1 MLPLPAFRK
10 DHTRINQYIQ
20 DSSIPWGVFDYIK
33 MNENYF
39 AAVSC
44 DAPDDAVSA
53 LKSEFETI
61 LLPPDDE
68 IAAPVRSHPDMIMMV
83 LGGKIFF
90 PETYVNKNPDVVGRI
105 VDLSGLELVKSTS
118 PRGPVYP
125 SDVSLNC
132 AEVGSIFLCRKKSA
146 SVELLSAADEVGL
159 EVVSVKQ
166 GYAGCSTLVLGGS
179 AVTSDL
185 GIFSALT
192 SRGVDCFFYP
202 NEKIRL
208 NGYNCGFIGGCGGT
222 CEGVVYLYGIP
233 DECGIFNFI
242 SSRGYSVK
250 FLSDKPLFDCGGI
263 KFIRKGKQ

>member
-1 MLPLPAFRK
+1 
-10 DHTRINQYIQ
+10 
-20 DSSIPWGVFDYIK
+20 

-39 AAVSC
+39 AVVSS
-44 DAPDDAVSA
+44 DAPDEAVSA

-68 IAAPVRSHPDMIMMV
+68 IAAPVRSHPDMILMV
-83 LGGKIFF
+83 LGEKIFF
-90 PETYVNKNPDVVGRI
+90 PEKYAEKHPDVVGKI
-105 VDLSGLELVKSTS
+105 ADLSGLEVVKSTS
-118 PRGPVYP
+118 PRGPAYP

-132 AEVGSIFLCRKKSA
+132 AEVGRILLCRRKSA
-146 SVELLSAADEVGL
+146 SVELLSAADECGL

-166 GYAGCSTLVLGGS
+166 GYAGCSTLVFGSS

-185 GIFSALT
+185 GIFSALS

-208 NGYNCGFIGGCGGT
+208 DGYNCGFIGGCGGT
-222 CEGVVYLYGIP
+222 CEGVVYLYGTP
-233 DECGIFNFI
+233 DGCGIVDFI

-263 KFIRKGKQ
+263 KFIRKVKQQCTNLSRI